1 MELSDYAQ
9 ALAAAQRLV
18 PNWREGDMQE
28 AQLATARMQPQLMQ
42 AQTNQIQTQT
52 QLAGQEA
59 AYKDQRR
66 TLFQT
71 AVASLGTKPTPEKLY
86 RVGVQFPEFA
96 QHINEAAK
104 GVNAEDGAKI
114 VRYLAPIQSQ
124 ITNGKYEDAAKSLR
138 RHINADK
145 AAGIEPDE
153 SDQEL
158 YDELMSGDLAR
169 QKGAGGIV
177 YGLLAALNPDTA
189 AANIGK
195 REESRTKVVQQG
207 GALVADD
214 GTELYSRAPAEANA
228 LEVAVYDTDGKRIG
242 TQLVPNGGRGGAGS
256 GYATPGYGDG
266 NRYERSQD
274 NVPGGGDV
282 SRLINSDAGGGYV
295 PAEVKTLGQFVG
307 FGRTLNARG
316 AKSSSAGTYQING
329 STMAEFAP
337 KALGA
342 GWKEAP
348 FNADT
353 QERVGEAIFNWAKT
367 QNNPA
372 AALRGRWVSLDPGT
386 ASRLV
391 QGSWSQARGV
401 IAQGETGGGA
411 GASAAAGPSGAAGTG
426 YIGPVAKPGASGD
439 PTLTGEAYLAS
450 VPAFERAKIK
460 AIAEGR
466 VAAPRPGTRFGE
478 AILSKV
484 AQYDPTFDAANA
496 QSRLK
501 TRVDFTS
508 GKSSVAVNAL
518 NTAMG
523 HLLHLDTQ
531 AKGLGN
537 FSTLPGLLNPLYNA
551 GRRVAGD
558 TKLPAF
564 QQTKQAASSEMRK
577 VFAGSAGGNLTE
589 LKEWQESLDSSQSY
603 EQLHA
608 AIKNGV
614 ELMGSRLSALQDQY
628 QTGMGRS
635 DQPMVL
641 IKPGVANAARK
652 RFGIDLGGHG
662 GSSGAPA
669 ARPQPVAAVPSRF
682 RILKVRSK

>member
-1 MELSDYAQ
+1 MELADYAQ

-42 AQTNQIQTQT
+42 AQANQIQTQT

-66 TLFQT
+66 TLFQS
-71 AVASLGTKPTPEKLY
+71 AVSSLGTKPTPEKLY
-86 RVGVQFPEFA
+86 RVGVDFPEFA
-96 QHINEAAK
+96 GPINDIAKNVSFEQRSSMVRQWAPLQSLIQNGKIDSAISELDRHSKAAQEA
-104 GVNAEDGAKI
+104 GQPEDEHTTELRAMLSSGD
-114 VRYLAPIQSQ
+114 PSQ
-124 ITNGKYEDAAKSLR
+124 IKTA
-138 RHINADK
+138 NA
-145 AAGIEPDE
+145 I
-153 SDQEL
+153 L
-158 YDELMSGDLAR
+158 
-169 QKGAGGIV
+169 
-177 YGLLAALNPDTA
+177 YGLISAVNPDTA

-195 REESRTKVVQQG
+195 RLDSGTHVVSAG

-228 LEVAVYDTDGKRIG
+228 LEVPMYDADGKRIG
-242 TQLVPNGGRGGAGS
+242 TQLVANGGRSGASSGAVPGAAPGS
-256 GYATPGYGDG
+256 GDI
-266 NRYERSQD
+266 
-274 NVPGGGDV
+274 
-282 SRLINSDAGGGYV
+282 SRLINTDAGGGYV

-329 STMAEFAP
+329 TTMAEFAP

-342 GWKEAP
+342 GWKDQP
-348 FNADT
+348 FNADS

-372 AALRGRWVSLDPGT
+372 AALRGRWVSLSPQQ
-386 ASRLV
+386 AAQAV
-391 QGSWSQARGV
+391 QGTWQQARGM

-411 GASAAAGPSGAAGTG
+411 GASAAAGSGTPG
-426 YIGPVAKPGASGD
+426 YLGPVAGAGSSASGD
-439 PTLTGEAYLAS
+439 PTLTGDAYLAS
-450 VPAFERAKIK
+450 VPVHERAKIK

-484 AQYDPTFDAANA
+484 AQYDPTFDAANS
-496 QSRLK
+496 QSRLR

-508 GKSSVAVNAL
+508 GKSSQAVNAL

-531 AKGLGN
+531 AKNLGN
-537 FSTLPGLLNPLYNA
+537 FSTLPGLLNPIYNK
-551 GRRVAGD
+551 GRQMGGD

-577 VFAGSAGGNLTE
+577 VFAGSAGGNLKE
-589 LKEWQESLDSSQSY
+589 LEEWQSSLDSSQSY

-608 AIKNGV
+608 AIRNGV
-614 ELMGSRLSALQDQY
+614 ELMGSRLNALQDQY

-635 DQPMVL
+635 DQPMQL
-641 IKPGVANAARK
+641 IKPGVLAATRK
-652 RFGIDLGGHG
+652 RFGVDLSGHD

-669 ARPQPVAAVPSRF
+669 ARSQPSTPSRF
-682 RILKVRSK
+682 RILKVRPK

>member
-1 MELSDYAQ
+1 MEFADYAG

-28 AQLATARMQPQLMQ
+28 AQLATARAQPALMQ
-42 AQTNQIQTQT
+42 AQIARSQAQTQ
-52 QLAGQEA
+52 QETREA
-59 AYKDQRR
+59 TYQEQRR
-66 TLFQT
+66 TMFQT
-71 AVASLGTKPTPEKLY
+71 KLQGLGARPNAKGLY
-86 RVGVQFPEFA
+86 DISAQFPEFA
-96 QHINEAAK
+96 TALQGAAK
-104 GVNAEDGAKI
+104 GITTEDATKL
-114 VRYLAPIQSQ
+114 VRHLAPIQSLIAAGQ
-124 ITNGKYEDAAKSLR
+124 YSDAADDLN
-138 RHINADK
+138 RHIKADRD
-145 AAGIEPDE
+145 AGIEPDE
-153 SDQEL
+153 HDVEML
-158 YDELMSGDLAR
+158 KMLRSGDPKRALS
-169 QKGAGGIV
+169 AGGIAFS
-177 YGLLAALNPDTA
+177 LMSALDPEKA
-189 AANIGK
+189 AATLGK
-195 REESRTKVVQQG
+195 REENKRHVITQG
-207 GALVADD
+207 SALVDDD

-228 LEVAVYDTDGKRIG
+228 LEVPMYDADGKRIG
-242 TQLVPNGGRGGAGS
+242 TQLVSNGGRGGAAS
-256 GYATPGYGDG
+256 GYATPGIGDG
-266 NRYERSQD
+266 TRYERTQD

-295 PAEVKTLGQFVG
+295 PVEVKTLGQFVG

-329 STMAEFAP
+329 TTMAEFAP
-337 KALGA
+337 KAIGQ
-342 GWKEAP
+342 GWKDAP
-348 FNADT
+348 FNANT
-353 QERVGEAIFNWAKT
+353 QEKVGKAIFNWAKT

-372 AALRGRWVSLDPGT
+372 AALRGRWVSLSPQE
-386 ASRLV
+386 AAQAV
-391 QGSWSQARGV
+391 QGSWQQARGV

-411 GASAAAGPSGAAGTG
+411 GASASARAGGAAAGPGGPG
-426 YIGPVAKPGASGD
+426 YFGPVSGGGSAGD
-439 PTLTGEAYLAS
+439 PTLTGDAYLAS
-450 VPAFERAKIK
+450 VPAHERAKIK

-478 AILSKV
+478 VILSKV
-484 AQYDPTFDAANA
+484 AQYDPTFDAANS

-508 GKSSVAVNAL
+508 GKSAQAVNAL

-537 FSTLPGLLNPLYNA
+537 FSTLPGLLNPVYNTVRQA
-551 GRRVAGD
+551 GGD

-577 VFAGSAGGNLTE
+577 VFAGSAGGSLTE

-614 ELMGSRLSALQDQY
+614 ELMGSRLNALQDQY

-635 DQPMVL
+635 DQPMQL
-641 IKPGVANAARK
+641 IKPGVLAATRK
-652 RFGIDLGGHG
+652 RFGVDLGGHG
-662 GSSGAPA
+662 AAAPSPA
-669 ARPQPVAAVPSRF
+669 PSQAPSRF
-682 RILKVRSK
+682 RILKVRPK

>member
-1 MELSDYAQ
+1 MELADYAQ

-18 PNWREGDMQE
+18 PNWRESDMQE
-28 AQLATARMQPQLMQ
+28 AQLATARSQPALMQ

-71 AVASLGTKPTPEKLY
+71 AVSSLGTKPTPEKLY
-86 RVGVQFPEFA
+86 RVGVDFPEFA
-96 QHINEAAK
+96 GPINEIAKNVGFEQRSAMVRQWAPLQSLIQNGKIDSAISELDRHTKAAQAA
-104 GVNAEDGAKI
+104 GMPDDEHTAELRAM
-114 VRYLAPIQSQ
+114 LASGDPSQ
-124 ITNGKYEDAAKSLR
+124 IKTA
-138 RHINADK
+138 NA
-145 AAGIEPDE
+145 I
-153 SDQEL
+153 L
-158 YDELMSGDLAR
+158 
-169 QKGAGGIV
+169 
-177 YGLLAALNPDTA
+177 YGLISAVNPDTA

-195 REESRTKVVQQG
+195 RLDSSTHVVSAG

-228 LEVAVYDTDGKRIG
+228 LEVGVYDTDGKRIG
-242 TQLVPNGGRGGAGS
+242 TQLVPNGGRGGASS
-256 GYATPGYGDG
+256 GYATPGYGSGSRSDG
-266 NRYERSQD
+266 G
-274 NVPGGGDV
+274 PAGGDV

-295 PAEVKTLGQFVG
+295 PAGVKTLGQFVG
-307 FGRTLNARG
+307 FGRSLNARG

-329 STMAEFAP
+329 TTMAEFAP

-342 GWKEAP
+342 GWADQP
-348 FNADT
+348 FNAAS
-353 QERVGEAIFNWAKT
+353 QEKVGEAIFNWAKT

-372 AALRGRWVSLDPGT
+372 AALRGRWVSLSPQE
-386 ASRLV
+386 AAQAV
-391 QGSWSQARGV
+391 QGSWQQARGI
-401 IAQGETGGGA
+401 IAQGETGGGP
-411 GASAAAGPSGAAGTG
+411 GASAAAGAGGPG
-426 YIGPVAKPGASGD
+426 YIGPVASPGTGGD
-439 PTLTGEAYLAS
+439 PTLTGDAYLAT

-466 VAAPRPGTRFGE
+466 VAAPRPGTKFGE
-478 AILSKV
+478 AVLTKV
-484 AQYDPTFDAANA
+484 AQYDPTFDAANS

-531 AKGLGN
+531 AKELGN
-537 FSTLPGLLNPLYNA
+537 FSTLPGVLNPAYNFS
-551 GRRVAGD
+551 RRVAGD

-614 ELMGSRLSALQDQY
+614 ELMGSRLHALQDQY

-635 DQPMVL
+635 DQPMQL
-641 IKPGVANAARK
+641 IKPGVANATRK

-662 GSSGAPA
+662 GSSSAPA
-669 ARPQPVAAVPSRF
+669 ARSQPAPPPPSRF
-682 RILKVRSK
+682 RILKVRPK

>member
-1 MELSDYAQ
+1 MELADYAQ

-18 PNWREGDMQE
+18 PDWREGDMQE

-42 AQTNQIQTQT
+42 AQASQIQNQT

-66 TLFQT
+66 SLFQS
-71 AVASLGTKPTPEKLY
+71 AVSSLGAKPTPEKLY
-86 RVGVQFPEFA
+86 RVGVDFPEFA
-96 QHINEAAK
+96 GPINDIAK
-104 GVNAEDGAKI
+104 NVSFEQRSSM
-114 VRYLAPIQSQ
+114 VRQWAPLQSLIQ
-124 ITNGKYEDAAKSLR
+124 NGKIDSAISELD
-138 RHINADK
+138 RHSK
-145 AAGIEPDE
+145 AAQEAGQPEDE
-153 SDQEL
+153 HTTEL
-158 YDELMSGDLAR
+158 RAMLSSGDPTQIKTANAIL
-169 QKGAGGIV
+169 
-177 YGLLAALNPDTA
+177 YGLISAVNPDTA

-195 REESRTKVVQQG
+195 RLDSGTHVVSAG

-228 LEVAVYDTDGKRIG
+228 LEVPMYDADGKRIG
-242 TQLVPNGGRGGAGS
+242 TQLVANGGRSGASSGAALGGA
-256 GYATPGYGDG
+256 
-266 NRYERSQD
+266 
-274 NVPGGGDV
+274 PGGGNI
-282 SRLINSDAGGGYV
+282 SRLINTDAGGGYV

-307 FGRTLNARG
+307 FGRALNARG

-329 STMAEFAP
+329 TTMAEFAP

-342 GWKEAP
+342 NWKEQP
-348 FNADT
+348 FNADS

-372 AALRGRWVSLDPGT
+372 AALRGRWVSLNPQQ
-386 ASRLV
+386 AAQAV
-391 QGSWSQARGV
+391 QGTWQQARGM

-411 GASAAAGPSGAAGTG
+411 SASVAAGSGAPGYFGPVAGTG
-426 YIGPVAKPGASGD
+426 SGSAGD
-439 PTLTGEAYLAS
+439 PTLTGDAYLAS
-450 VPAFERAKIK
+450 VPEHERAKIK

-484 AQYDPTFDAANA
+484 AQYDPTFDAANS
-496 QSRLK
+496 QSRLR

-508 GKSSVAVNAL
+508 GKSAQAVNAL

-531 AKGLGN
+531 AKDLGN
-537 FSTLPGLLNPLYNA
+537 FSTLPGLLNPIYNK
-551 GRRVAGD
+551 GRQMGGD

-608 AIKNGV
+608 AIRNGV
-614 ELMGSRLSALQDQY
+614 ELMGSRLNALQDQY

-635 DQPMVL
+635 DQPMQL
-641 IKPGVANAARK
+641 IKPGVANATRK

-662 GSSGAPA
+662 GSFSAPA
-669 ARPQPVAAVPSRF
+669 ARSQPAPTAPSRF
-682 RILKVRSK
+682 RILKVRPK